1 MKIYFNGK
9 ATDEAGVMKGI
20 YDTLMANSV
29 PYTPA
34 TSKKKTKSKGKKP

>member
-9 ATDEAGVMKGI
+9 ATDEAGVMKV
-20 YDTLMANSV
+20 YALMANSV